1 MNQIEQINQNEQI
14 GSYYVKLVRT
24 TQTKSYLLP
33 STMSIQEF
41 FRVIKINIMDDFG
54 YNSIDDFELVLAGQ
68 QISGI
73 RYAEDVPA
81 IDIPNLNGTLYSNY
95 RNSEAFYIRPLI
107 IVTEPTVTEPY
118 VMLNE

>member
-14 GSYYVKLVRT
+14 GSYYFKLVRT
-24 TQTKSYLLP
+24 TQTKTYLLP
-33 STMSIQEF
+33 SAISIYEF
-41 FRVIKINIMDDFG
+41 FRVIKLNIMDDFE
-54 YNSIDDFELVLAGQ
+54 YSSIDDFELVLAGQ
-68 QISGI
+68 QIPGI

-107 IVTEPTVTEPY
+107 IVTEPTVTEPT
-118 VMLNE
+118 VMINE